1 MAQKD
6 QNHKASKNT
15 GAAVCAHFFLL
26 TEFTVI
32 TVTTLSLVK
41 HLYLSQRPSWYNRT
55 EQHGV
60 IPQKTHTQKKY
71 FLQVNIFRN
80 VRTSFLVPRRRL
92 KF

>member
-6 QNHKASKNT
+6 QNHEASKYT
-15 GAAVCAHFFLL
+15 GAAVWAHFFLL
-26 TEFTVI
+26 TEFTAI

-60 IPQKTHTQKKY
+60 IPQKTKKKKKKKKV
-71 FLQVNIFRN
+71 FP
-80 VRTSFLVPRRRL
+80 SS
-92 KF
+92 